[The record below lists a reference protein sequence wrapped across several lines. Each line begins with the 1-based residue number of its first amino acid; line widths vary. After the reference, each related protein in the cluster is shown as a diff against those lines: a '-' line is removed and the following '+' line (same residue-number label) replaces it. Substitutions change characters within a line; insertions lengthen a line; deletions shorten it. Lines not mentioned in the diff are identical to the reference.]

1 MARNID
7 VLIEELAREQRYR
20 WVLVIAAVVGI
31 LASAILGI
39 GFALGHI
46 TAPGATGPRNPG
58 ALVFFVVPFA
68 VAMVIGGA
76 IYRAMC
82 WYGRR
87 RRRSS

>member
-1 MARNID
+1 MHRNVD
-7 VLIEELAREQRYR
+7 ALIEELAREHRYR

-46 TAPGATGPRNPG
+46 TTPGATGPRNPG

-68 VAMVIGGA
+68 VAMLIGGG
-76 IYRAMC
+76 IYRALC
-82 WYGRR
+82 WYGGRR
-87 RRRSS
+87 